1 MVFTATAL
9 FVATGAMTVPLTMVC
24 GFLAICAPSM
34 LMPLVQA
41 LVPSV
46 SPPEQLMQAVAL
58 QNLSMMMSTIGG
70 IFLGGVVM
78 QIFGTAAGFWLLVVA
93 SCLGLL
99 VVSRAP
105 LPDRLTGAAALADRC
120 ATASVSKLG
129 TEPLRSLLAT
139 TGVLGIA
146 IATSSLL
153 LPEFARDVL
162 GKESLAASA
171 LNVAMSIG
179 MMITSMLLATRWTP
193 SRPGLLLA
201 AFTAVPLGGGLIAIG
216 LSREYVVTALCGFA
230 WGLTGGVAMTLLRT
244 LTQQH
249 TPPELM
255 GRVMGLVAMA
265 QNGVPD
271 HRPAPRGAG
280 RGDERVDRDDRGG
293 RPVLPAGRHHQR
305 APGRATAPDE
315 PRHWCR
321 ACECRRHHR
330 RVLARPRGMRRDPR
344 SGGRGTRLRRIRPAG
359 RIGRLTSA
367 PVSRGL
373 VPMSAPDAVGDTR
386 FMPTASE
393 FRTIAATL
401 DACRDEVVGLATA
414 LHSLP
419 TDGAL
424 TGPVRTAVGA
434 TVGVTLANL
443 RAVDADLAERAAE
456 RDIVPPSATPTAM
469 PTGGSSDRMT
479 PTACRLVAPPP
490 GSAMGESV
498 GLDTELARRIAD
510 DTTRVADRAGELSA
524 EVGRALAAAELPTG
538 ALVLLGEIAD
548 ECGAAAA
555 LPRRDGRRDR
565 DRRPPRVVGRR
576 HLVDDGDASRLGR
589 RGRRSVGRSHRRRR
603 RHRTRSRRV
612 LAPRALMPLERAAW
626 QQTAIPP
633 GCRSFGPGAYYTGGG
648 AVRGP
653 DGRIYPI
660 VVPHVVRG
668 DDHFTI
674 DADLPDHVPSAA
686 SLDGRDSGWTVVAYR
701 TGVEQI
707 HADVS
712 GFWQG
717 LSAIAFA
724 TGLPSG
730 GHVDDR
736 HLASIEFRLGGRPA
750 FGGTTAAN
758 GSGGSVATA
767 AQSIEP
773 HTGPVVDGRVPG
785 RTSTGRPRSMAL
797 PNPPASPAVTAR
809 SNLTWNAASLVVN
822 GLQGVQVAVSMNDAN
837 HRAYEVVF
845 EEHPDGRLRSRVQ
858 SFALEP
864 RRDGVLLS
872 AWHLFVA
879 DDGRLTQTPARYQA
893 GATVGSGDDDEVVA
907 ANPYDSEY
915 TVPVPN
921 PAFEPG

>member
-1 MVFTATAL
+1 
-9 FVATGAMTVPLTMVC
+9 
-24 GFLAICAPSM
+24 
-34 LMPLVQA
+34 
-41 LVPSV
+41 
-46 SPPEQLMQAVAL
+46 
-58 QNLSMMMSTIGG
+58 
-70 IFLGGVVM
+70 
-78 QIFGTAAGFWLLVVA
+78 
-93 SCLGLL
+93 
-99 VVSRAP
+99 
-105 LPDRLTGAAALADRC
+105 
-120 ATASVSKLG
+120 
-129 TEPLRSLLAT
+129 
-139 TGVLGIA
+139 
-146 IATSSLL
+146 
-153 LPEFARDVL
+153 
-162 GKESLAASA
+162 
-171 LNVAMSIG
+171 
-179 MMITSMLLATRWTP
+179 
-193 SRPGLLLA
+193 
-201 AFTAVPLGGGLIAIG
+201 
-216 LSREYVVTALCGFA
+216 
-230 WGLTGGVAMTLLRT
+230 
-244 LTQQH
+244 
-249 TPPELM
+249 
-255 GRVMGLVAMA
+255 
-265 QNGVPD
+265 
-271 HRPAPRGAG
+271 
-280 RGDERVDRDDRGG
+280 
-293 RPVLPAGRHHQR
+293 
-305 APGRATAPDE
+305 
-315 PRHWCR
+315 
-321 ACECRRHHR
+321 
-330 RVLARPRGMRRDPR
+330 
-344 SGGRGTRLRRIRPAG
+344 
-359 RIGRLTSA
+359 
-367 PVSRGL
+367 
-373 VPMSAPDAVGDTR
+373 
-386 FMPTASE
+386 
-393 FRTIAATL
+393 
-401 DACRDEVVGLATA
+401 
-414 LHSLP
+414 
-419 TDGAL
+419 
-424 TGPVRTAVGA
+424 
-434 TVGVTLANL
+434 
-443 RAVDADLAERAAE
+443 
-456 RDIVPPSATPTAM
+456 
-469 PTGGSSDRMT
+469 
-479 PTACRLVAPPP
+479 
-490 GSAMGESV
+490 MGESV

-548 ECGAAAA
+548 ECGAAARFLDA
-555 LPRRDGRRDR
+555 T
-565 DRRPPRVVGRR
+565 
-576 HLVDDGDASRLGR
+576 VDETVIADRLGSSVAGTSWMMAMR
-589 RGRRSVGRSHRRRR
+589 ADWADAAADLWVGLTDDVGATGLEAGGFSLRG
-603 RHRTRSRRV
+603 
-612 LAPRALMPLERAAW
+612 ALMPLERAAW

-633 GCRSFGPGAYYTGGG
+633 GCRSFGPDAYYTGGG